1 MGRGWHDG
9 PRRGDSR
16 YAKPGERCVD
26 DRLLQSAKRELHA
39 LLASRPVL
47 VAVGAAGIVAGLA
60 GPFGTVDA
68 LPLLPRLAYWLVVCA
83 MTYATGAVMVN
94 VLMTRLRARGWPR
107 WGAAVVAAIPAG
119 LVIAALVSLL
129 NLAVFPAPSAAD
141 LAALARDG
149 IAIALVITLAQMVA
163 GDRDTPAATGPQTPP
178 ILSRLPLD
186 RRGALVALSVQ
197 DHYTQVATTRG
208 RTLVLMRLGDAI
220 VETAPTPGLQVH
232 RSHWIAIQ
240 QVRAARRE
248 GARAV
253 LTMSDGQDIPVS
265 RSRVAAVREAGLLPG

>member
-1 MGRGWHDG
+1 VG
-9 PRRGDSR
+9 
-16 YAKPGERCVD
+16 
-26 DRLLQSAKRELHA
+26 DRLLKSTKRELHA
-39 LLASRPVL
+39 ILASRPVL
-47 VAVGAAGIVAGLA
+47 VAVAAAGTVAGLA
-60 GPFGTVDA
+60 GPFGTDDV

-83 MTYATGAVMVN
+83 MTYATGAVVVN
-94 VLMTRLRARGWPR
+94 VLVTRLRARGWPR
-107 WGAAVVAAIPAG
+107 LTAGIAAAIPAG

-129 NLAVFPAPSAAD
+129 NLAVFPPPSAAD
-141 LAALARDG
+141 LALRTRDG
-149 IAIALVITLAQMVA
+149 VAIALVITLAQMLA
-163 GDRDTPAATGPQTPP
+163 GGGDAPAETSGKAPP

-197 DHYTQVATTRG
+197 DHYVEVVTTRG
-208 RTLVLMRLGDAI
+208 RTLVLMRLSDAI
-220 VETAPTPGLQVH
+220 GETAPTPGLQVH
-232 RSHWIAIQ
+232 RSHWIATG